1 MDQIDVL
8 HITHTTPLKDSRIM
22 REIRALERSGLFRV
36 SVFGFASSEEATAG
50 FETVEFAPDHSF
62 RVWQFYFSR
71 RRITLTIRFR
81 ARLPLMA
88 IERFLNVLLA
98 RAHITRTFRLRYSL
112 LRVLSYLRKPFQ
124 LFSVFLPFFSS
135 NIVSRLADEPVE
147 IVHCHDWVSLPLA
160 ARVAI
165 VKKARLVY
173 DSHELATEMNGYS
186 WGRKKLVYYVERF
199 HWGQVDLFISVSDMI
214 INHYLE
220 KYGTKEFRVIHNTP
234 ESGPDGRFPDRSETI
249 RDHVPVGKNKIVA
262 VYVGSLTFGRGLDTI
277 VSAVRLNPPDIH
289 FSFLGQGPQEQELR
303 DATSGHKNVSFM
315 DPVAGDQVVPFLRG
329 ADVGLCL
336 IEPTCLSYQYSL
348 PNKLFESLFSGA
360 KVVAT
365 NLPEISRLVESV
377 GGGLLIGG
385 NDPEELIEA
394 IREAHKLPRTDY
406 KALEKYGW
414 PTVSAELV
422 AGYRTLLPA

>member
-1 MDQIDVL
+1 MGQIDVL
-8 HITHTTPLKDSRIM
+8 HMTHTTPLKDSRIM

-98 RAHITRTFRLRYSL
+98 RA
-112 LRVLSYLRKPFQ
+112 Q
-124 LFSVFLPFFSS
+124 ALFAVFLPFFL

-147 IVHCHDWVSLPLA
+147 IVHCHDWVSLPRA
-160 ARVAI
+160 ARVAR

-186 WGRKKLVYYVERF
+186 WGRKKLVYYVERS

-234 ESGPDGRFPDRSETI
+234 ESGPDGRFPDQSETI

-289 FSFLGQGPQEQELR
+289 FSFLGKGPQEQELR